1 MVLIYCIQ
9 WLWTIK
15 FEGEIMKVVFRV
27 DASSDIG
34 IGHLMRCLALSEEL
48 LRREHSCY
56 FLSKINNY
64 ELISIIKKNNVHF
77 QKINPNA
84 TLQTDVEMLI
94 KFSNENDVDWI
105 ITDHYDINS
114 QYIREIKKHNPKVL
128 SIDDDAQIHY
138 YSDIIVNQNI
148 GAEKFDFS
156 SEKYSKLLLGPKYVM
171 LRDELLKKYKRGGTK
186 KVEKILIMLG
196 GADPDNVTLKVL
208 RMLESLNENVQ
219 FLVVTGPVNR
229 FYNDILYYSNKCNID
244 IILLR
249 AKKNMSDVYSQ
260 SDIAISAGGSSC
272 YELAYFGIPNIIIAI
287 ADNQVRIARELNN
300 QNISVYLGKKNEVKP
315 EQLLNKIKALLDDY
329 LLRKTMSENGKKLI
343 DGKGKHKIVNVM
355 ERIY

>member
-1 MVLIYCIQ
+1 MNVA
-9 WLWTIK
+9 
-15 FEGEIMKVVFRV
+15 FRV

-48 LRREHSCY
+48 IRREHSCY
-56 FLSKINNY
+56 FLSKIDND
-64 ELISIIKKNNVHF
+64 ELISRIKKNNVHY

-84 TLQTDVEMLI
+84 TLQTDVETLI

-105 ITDHYDINS
+105 ITDHYGINS
-114 QYIREIKKHNPKVL
+114 QYIKEIKKNNLKVL
-128 SIDDDAQIHY
+128 SIDDNAQIHY

-148 GAEKFDFS
+148 GAEKLDFS
-156 SEKYSKLLLGPKYVM
+156 SEKYSKFLLGTKYVM
-171 LRDELLKKYKRGGTK
+171 LRDELLQKYKRGGTN
-186 KVEKILIMLG
+186 KVTKILIMLG

-208 RMLESLNENVQ
+208 RMLECLNESVQ

-229 FYNDILYYSNKCNID
+229 FYDDILYYINKCNMD
-244 IILLR
+244 ITLLKG
-249 AKKNMSDVYSQ
+249 KKKMSDVYLQ

-287 ADNQVRIARELNN
+287 VDNQVRIARELNN
-300 QNISVYLGKKNEVKP
+300 QNISIYLGEKNEVKP
-315 EQLLNKIKALLDDY
+315 EQLRNKIKTLIDDY
-329 LLRKTMSENGKKLI
+329 LLRKTMSEHGKKLI